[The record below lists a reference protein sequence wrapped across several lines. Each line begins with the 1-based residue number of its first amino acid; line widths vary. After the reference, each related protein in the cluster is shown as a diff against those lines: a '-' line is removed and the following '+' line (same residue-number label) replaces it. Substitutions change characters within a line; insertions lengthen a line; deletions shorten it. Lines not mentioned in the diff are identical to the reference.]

1 MSGKLILWVL
11 FNLPFDEYV
20 TAFIDGINKK
30 RSHDYF
36 CSSPLASNELVKMLW
51 GGAGGGAQ
59 GKGGGGDLQWR
70 NKRWQRRRCR
80 RVMNTAERVY
90 PVVVD

>member
-1 MSGKLILWVL
+1 MNGKLILWVL

-20 TAFIDGINKK
+20 TAFIDGINQK

-51 GGAGGGAQ
+51 GGA
-59 GKGGGGDLQWR
+59 GGGDLQWR

>member
-59 GKGGGGDLQWR
+59 GKGGEEIYNDAISVD
-70 NKRWQRRRCR
+70 ND
-80 RVMNTAERVY
+80 VD
-90 PVVVD
+90 VVE